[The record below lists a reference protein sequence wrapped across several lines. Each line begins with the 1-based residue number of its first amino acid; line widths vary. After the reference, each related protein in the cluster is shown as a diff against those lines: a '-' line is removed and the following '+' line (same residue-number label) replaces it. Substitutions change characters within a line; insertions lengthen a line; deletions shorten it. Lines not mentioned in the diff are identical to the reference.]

1 MAVTLQLFIEKSR
14 HMNSIHENQK
24 DETIAHLSGT
34 KAVEKI
40 REMVDRSGT
49 CFFRTDAS
57 LDDSHSARPMS
68 VQKTDA
74 NGDLWFI
81 SAIDSKK
88 NRELAEKPNA
98 TLFFQGSEYSDFLEL
113 IGTVRITQEK
123 SRIDELWDSMVGNW
137 FTEGKDDPR
146 VTVLQFTPT
155 GGYYWD
161 NKHGDLVAGV
171 KIMIGAITG
180 NTMDDSIEGKIEL

>member
-1 MAVTLQLFIEKSR
+1 MDR
-14 HMNSIHENQK
+14 IHENQK
-24 DETIAHLSGT
+24 DEKIAHLSGT
-34 KAVEKI
+34 NAVEKI

-74 NGDLWFI
+74 NGDLWFL
-81 SAIDSKK
+81 SAIDSTK

-98 TLFFQGSEYSDFLEL
+98 NLFFQGSEYSDFLEL
-113 IGTVRITQEK
+113 IGTVRVTQEK
-123 SRIDELWDSMVGNW
+123 SRIDELWDPMVGNW

-155 GGYYWD
+155 AGYYWD

-180 NTMDDSIEGKIEL
+180 NTMDDSIEGKIEV

>member
-1 MAVTLQLFIEKSR
+1 
-14 HMNSIHENQK
+14 MNSIHENQK